1 MSEEV
6 PLRVETIE
14 GSGGCSDVMP
24 EAVVALTGAS
34 GAQYCVRLIEALTD
48 HGWAVNL
55 IVTSTGAINLD
66 LECGITPGEL
76 AAREGVTL
84 EDNANLAARAASGSA
99 RFDAYVICPASG
111 TTMGK
116 IAAGISDNLATRGA
130 LVAMKERRKLIIVP
144 REAPY
149 STPHLKA
156 MYNLSEWGAVI
167 LPASPGFYHSPR
179 NIGDLVDFV
188 VARILDQLDIEH
200 SLGKRWTGEEV
211 STED

>member
-1 MSEEV
+1 
-6 PLRVETIE
+6 
-14 GSGGCSDVMP
+14 MP

-34 GAQYCVRLIEALTD
+34 GAQYCARLIEALVGY
-48 HGWAVNL
+48 GWKVNL

-66 LECGITPGEL
+66 LECGITPIEL
-76 AAREGVTL
+76 ADREGVTL

-116 IAAGISDNLATRGA
+116 IASGISDNLATRSA

-144 REAPY
+144 RESPY

-156 MYNLSEWGAVI
+156 MYNLSKWGAII

-179 NIGDLVDFV
+179 DIGDLIDFV
-188 VARILDQLDIEH
+188 IARILDQLEIEH

-211 STED
+211 NTED